1 MVVCVGRFMAEV
13 NCADCGVN
21 CPAWIE
27 DEETR
32 MKDHDGIW
40 ADCPDCGITGYNHV
54 VSIESVQN
62 HDCEECFGNMDGQM
76 DEQVCS
82 CCGLEFTAGGFKL
95 EV

>member
-1 MVVCVGRFMAEV
+1 MVVCVRRFMAVV

-27 DEETR
+27 DEDPG
-32 MKDHDGIW
+32 MKDQDGIW
-40 ADCPDCGITGYNHV
+40 ADCPDVV

-62 HDCEECFGNMDGQM
+62 HDCEECFGNIDGEM

-82 CCGLEFTAGGFKL
+82 CCGLEFTVGGLKL